1 MKRDDVFAIG
11 ALIALWLLFF
21 WRVLTPITADQA
33 SLRQGDFSGQFVA
46 FAGYQYARLSKGEI
60 PLWNPYNNGG
70 LPFIADTQA
79 AVFYPPRL
87 IALALARLTGGF
99 TYHTLEL
106 EMTAHVLLYTL
117 MMYSFVRYLLRRERG
132 AILGA
137 LTAAIVGGYSGFMSG
152 YPPLQLALMEAGIWL
167 PLAAFGIAAAGDT
180 STLRP
185 KWLAVTGFAY
195 GMSWMAGHPQTTYL
209 LTVFLLA
216 YWAYTVYRRRW
227 SWRKW
232 VIGALIFSM
241 IGGGMA
247 AVQLLPGFE
256 YLLYTTRA
264 GFGYDAKSN
273 GFPIQDIVQ
282 FIFPG
287 IVSLFSPLY
296 IGIFALILAIIAVVR
311 ARAWFWGGMAIT
323 ALIWSFGANAALYP
337 LLYNILPGLRFFRG
351 QERGAYLVVNTLAVL
366 AGIGL
371 VYLINRG
378 VERDHPFAL
387 RIRGWLSR
395 IFWAA
400 LAFAG
405 LIFALWLGS
414 PASYGAIIQ
423 PIAFGTVMIGIAL
436 LILPILMAKPQP
448 MIAFAA
454 LTAITIFE
462 LFTVNMA
469 APSTYDRVPPD
480 AQISMTPPPLIAQVL
495 ADADVPFRVDGAR
508 GLTANYGSLYGAA
521 DIRGISP
528 LWLASMAALIDGGLP
543 NPTVW
548 ELLAVR
554 YVFSDWRELPTPA
567 QIIGRGMD
575 FYGEV
580 NLHRL
585 ADPRPF
591 ALIMH
596 RAVLAESD
604 EMAYAMLG
612 APEFN
617 PRQTLILNEPVEI
630 ALSQA
635 DAMPAQVVA
644 FAPETVVIHGES
656 DAPALLSI
664 SLPDYPGWIAT
675 VNGVKTPIHRAY
687 GGLSAVAVPAGDWE
701 VTLIFSPLTFRIGA
715 SLSILTWT
723 ALFAF
728 GVWQW
733 SRSIR
738 YKSGSPSPT
747 DASMPS

>member
-1 MKRDDVFAIG
+1 VKRGDLAAFSVLIG
-11 ALIALWLLFF
+11 LWLLFF
-21 WRVLTPITADQA
+21 WRLFTPVAADQA

-87 IALALARLTGGF
+87 IALALAHLSGGF
-99 TYHTLEL
+99 SYHTLEL

-117 MMYSFVRYLLRRERG
+117 TMYGFVRHLLRRERG

-137 LTAAIVGGYSGFMSG
+137 LTAAVVGGYSGFMSG
-152 YPPLQLALMEAGIWL
+152 YPPLQLALMEAGVWM
-167 PLAAFGIAAAGDT
+167 PLAAFGIAAAGDGAEPR
-180 STLRP
+180 L

-209 LTVFLLA
+209 LTIFLLA
-216 YWAYTVYRRRW
+216 YWGYTVYARGWSRRLW
-227 SWRKW
+227 I
-232 VIGALIFSM
+232 IGALIFGL
-241 IGGGMA
+241 IGAGMA

-256 YLLYTTRA
+256 YLFLTTRA

-282 FIFPG
+282 FVFPG

-296 IGIFALILAIIAVVR
+296 IGFMALMLALIAVVR
-311 ARAWFWGGMAIT
+311 ARVWFWGGTALT

-351 QERGAYLVVNTLAVL
+351 QERGAYLVVNALAVL

-371 VYLINRG
+371 VHLINRSA
-378 VERDHPFAL
+378 ERDYAFAL
-387 RIRGWLSR
+387 RLRGWLSR
-395 IFWAA
+395 IFWSA
-400 LAFAG
+400 LAFAS

-414 PASYGAIIQ
+414 PEGYAAFIQ
-423 PIAFGTVMIGIAL
+423 PIAFGAVMIGAAS
-436 LILPILMAKPQP
+436 LILPALMTKPQP
-448 MIAFAA
+448 TAAFALLPA
-454 LTAITIFE
+454 VVVFE

-480 AQISMTPPPLIAQVL
+480 AQISMTPPPLVAQVL
-495 ADADVPFRVDGAR
+495 ADEDIPFRVDGVR

-528 LWLASMAALIDGGLP
+528 LWLAGMAALVEDLP
-543 NPTVW
+543 NPTAW

-554 YVFSDWRELPTPA
+554 YVFSDWRELPVPA
-567 QIIGRGMD
+567 QIVGQGTD
-575 FYGEV
+575 FYGAV

-585 ADPRPF
+585 SDPRPF
-591 ALIMH
+591 ALIMN
-596 RAVLAESD
+596 RAVLADSD
-604 EMAYAMLG
+604 EMAYAILS

-630 ALSQA
+630 ALTQA
-635 DAMPAQVVA
+635 DSAPAQVVE
-644 FAPETVVIHGES
+644 FAPETIVIRGET

-664 SLPDYPGWIAT
+664 SLPDYPGWRAA
-675 VNGVKTPIHRAY
+675 VDGRETPIYRAY
-687 GGLSAVAVPAGDWE
+687 GGLSAVAVPSGEWE
-701 VTLIFSPLTFRIGA
+701 VILNFSPLTYRIGA

-723 ALFAF
+723 ALLAF
-728 GVWQW
+728 GVWHW
-733 SRSIR
+733 LRSIR
-738 YKSGSPSPT
+738 FKSGSPKPT
-747 DASMPS
+747 DGATPS

>member
-1 MKRDDVFAIG
+1 MKRGDFWAVG
-11 ALIALWLLFF
+11 AVIALWLLFF
-21 WRVLTPITADQA
+21 WRLFTPIAADQV

-46 FAGYQYARLSKGEI
+46 FAGYQYDRLSNGEI

-87 IALALARLTGGF
+87 IALALARMTGGF

-117 MMYSFVRYLLRRERG
+117 MMYGFVRYLLRRQRG
-132 AILGA
+132 AILGG
-137 LTAAIVGGYSGFMSG
+137 LTAAVVGGYSGFMSG
-152 YPPLQLALMEAGIWL
+152 YPPLQLALLEAGVWL

-180 STLRP
+180 AAPRL
-185 KWLAVTGFAY
+185 KWLTVTGFAY

-216 YWAYTVYRRRW
+216 YWAYTVYARRW
-227 SWRKW
+227 SWRYW
-232 VIGALIFSM
+232 IIGTLMFGV

-256 YLLYTTRA
+256 YLRYTTRA
-264 GFGYDAKSN
+264 EFGYDAKSN

-282 FIFPG
+282 FVFPG

-311 ARAWFWGGMAIT
+311 VRAWFWGGTALA

-351 QERGAYLVVNTLAVL
+351 QERGAYLVVNALAVL

-378 VERDHPFAL
+378 IERDYPFAL
-387 RIRGWLSR
+387 RLRGWLNR
-395 IFWAA
+395 FFWGA
-400 LAFAG
+400 LIFAG

-414 PASYGAIIQ
+414 PEGYTAIIQ
-423 PIAFGTVMIGIAL
+423 PIAFGVVMLGVAF
-436 LILPILMAKPQP
+436 LILPILTAKPQP
-448 MIAFAA
+448 LFAFAV
-454 LTAITIFE
+454 LPMIIVFE

-480 AQISMTPPPLIAQVL
+480 QQISMTAPPLIAQVL

-508 GLTANYGSLYGAA
+508 GLTANYGSLYNLP

-528 LWLASMAALIDGGLP
+528 LWLAGMASLVDDF
-543 NPTVW
+543 PTPTAW

-554 YVFSDWRELPTPA
+554 YVFSDWRELPIPA
-567 QIIGRGMD
+567 QIVGHGAD

-585 ADPRPF
+585 SEPRPF

-596 RAVLAESD
+596 RAILADSD
-604 EMAYAMLG
+604 DMAYAILN
-612 APEFN
+612 APEFD

-630 ALSQA
+630 ELTQTDSA
-635 DAMPAQVVA
+635 PAQVIE
-644 FAPETVVIHGES
+644 FAPETILIRGET

-664 SLPDYPGWIAT
+664 SQPDYPGWIAA
-675 VNGVKTPIHRAY
+675 VDGIETPIHRAY
-687 GGLSAVAVPAGDWE
+687 GALSAVAVPAGEWE
-701 VTLIFSPLTFRIGA
+701 VTLTFSPLTFRIGA
-715 SLSILTWT
+715 LLSILTWT

-733 SRSIR
+733 SRLIR

>member
-1 MKRDDVFAIG
+1 MKRGDVFAIG

-21 WRVLTPITADQA
+21 WRMFTPFAADQV

-46 FAGYQYARLSKGEI
+46 FAGYQYNRLSNGEI

-87 IALALARLTGGF
+87 IALALAHVTGGF
-99 TYHTLEL
+99 AYHTLEL
-106 EMTAHVLLYTL
+106 EMTAHVLLHTL
-117 MMYSFVRYLLRRERG
+117 MMYGFVRYLLRRERG
-132 AILGA
+132 VILGG
-137 LTAAIVGGYSGFMSG
+137 LTAAVVGGYSGFMSG
-152 YPPLQLALMEAGIWL
+152 YPPLQLALMEAGVWL
-167 PLAAFGIAAAGDT
+167 PLAGFGIAAAGDT
-180 STLRP
+180 SQPRL
-185 KWLAVTGFAY
+185 KWLAITGFAY

-216 YWAYTVYRRRW
+216 YWAYIVYTRRW
-227 SWRKW
+227 SWRLW
-232 VIGALIFSM
+232 IIGALIFGA

-264 GFGYDAKSN
+264 GFGFDAKSN

-282 FIFPG
+282 FVFPG

-296 IGIFALILAIIAVVR
+296 IGFIALILAMIAVVR
-311 ARAWFWGGMAIT
+311 VRAWFWGGTALF

-337 LLYNILPGLRFFRG
+337 LLYNVLPGLRFFRG
-351 QERGAYLVVNTLAVL
+351 QERGAYLVVNALAVL

-371 VYLINRG
+371 VYLINRSA
-378 VERDHPFAL
+378 ERDYPFAL
-387 RIRGWLSR
+387 RVRGWLSR
-395 IFWAA
+395 VFWAA
-400 LAFAG
+400 LTFAG
-405 LIFALWLGS
+405 LIFALWLGNPDGYS
-414 PASYGAIIQ
+414 AIIQ
-423 PIAFGTVMIGIAL
+423 PIAFGTVMIGVAF
-436 LILPILMAKPQP
+436 LIMPMLMAKSQRLL
-448 MIAFAA
+448 AFT
-454 LTAITIFE
+454 LLPVIIVFE
-462 LFTVNMA
+462 LFTVNMT

-480 AQISMTPPPLIAQVL
+480 AQISMTPPPLVAQVL
-495 ADADVPFRVDGAR
+495 ADGDVPFRVDGVR

-528 LWLASMAALIDGGLP
+528 LWLAGMASLIDGELSA
-543 NPTVW
+543 PTAW

-554 YVFSDWRELPTPA
+554 YVFSDWRELPIPA
-567 QIIGRGMD
+567 QIVGQGAD

-596 RAVLAESD
+596 RAVLADSD

-612 APEFN
+612 AAGFN
-617 PRQTLILNEPVEI
+617 PRQTLILNESVEI
-630 ALSQA
+630 ELSQTDSA
-635 DAMPAQVVA
+635 PAQVIA
-644 FAPETVVIHGES
+644 FAPERIVVRGES
-656 DAPALLSI
+656 DTPALLSI
-664 SLPDYPGWIAT
+664 SLPHYPGWTAT
-675 VNGVKTPIHRAY
+675 VNGVDMPIHRAY
-687 GGLSAVAVPAGDWE
+687 GGLSAVAVPGGAWE
-701 VTLIFSPLTFRIGA
+701 VKLIFSPLTFRIGA
-715 SLSILTWT
+715 SLSILTWL
-723 ALFAF
+723 ALVAF

-738 YKSGSPSPT
+738 YKSGSPNRI
-747 DASMPS
+747 DASTPS

>member
-1 MKRDDVFAIG
+1 MKRGDVFAIG

-21 WRVLTPITADQA
+21 WRVFTPIAADQV

-46 FAGYQYARLSKGEI
+46 FAGYQYVRLANGEI

-87 IALALARLTGGF
+87 IALALAHVTGGL

-117 MMYSFVRYLLRRERG
+117 MMYGFVRYLLRRERS
-132 AILGA
+132 AIPGA

-152 YPPLQLALMEAGIWL
+152 YPPLQLALMEAGVWL
-167 PLAAFGIAAAGDT
+167 PLAAFGIAAAGDEPT
-180 STLRP
+180 PRL
-185 KWLAVTGFAY
+185 KWLTVTGFAY

-209 LTVFLLA
+209 LSLFLLA
-216 YWAYTVYRRRW
+216 YWAYTVYTRRW
-227 SWRKW
+227 SWRLW
-232 VIGALIFSM
+232 VIGAFIFGA

-256 YLLYTTRA
+256 YLMYTTRA

-282 FIFPG
+282 FVFPG

-296 IGIFALILAIIAVVR
+296 VGFFALILAVVAVVR
-311 ARAWFWGGMAIT
+311 ARAWFWGGTALA

-337 LLYNILPGLRFFRG
+337 LLYNVLPGLRFFRG
-351 QERGAYLVVNTLAVL
+351 QERGAYLVVNALAVL

-371 VYLINRG
+371 VYLINRSA
-378 VERDHPFAL
+378 ERDYPFAL
-387 RIRGWLSR
+387 RVRGWLSR
-395 IFWAA
+395 VFWAA
-400 LAFAG
+400 LTFAA
-405 LIFALWLGS
+405 LIFALWLGNS
-414 PASYGAIIQ
+414 EGYGAIIQ
-423 PIAFGTVMIGIAL
+423 PVAFGTVMIGVAF
-436 LILPILMAKPQP
+436 LIVPMLMAKPQP
-448 MIAFAA
+448 LIAFAV
-454 LTAITIFE
+454 LPAIIIFE

-469 APSTYDRVPPD
+469 APSTYDRTPPD
-480 AQISMTPPPLIAQVL
+480 AQISMTPPLVAQVL

-528 LWLASMAALIDGGLP
+528 LWLASMAALIEGGLP

-554 YVFSDWRELPTPA
+554 YVFSDWRELPIPA
-567 QIIGRGMD
+567 QIVGRGTD

-585 ADPRPF
+585 ADPRAF

-596 RAVLAESD
+596 RAVLADSD
-604 EMAYAMLG
+604 EMAYAMLR

-630 ALSQA
+630 ALSQSDSA
-635 DAMPAQVVA
+635 PAQVVT
-644 FAPETVVIHGES
+644 FAPERIVIRGES
-656 DAPALLSI
+656 DTPALLSI
-664 SLPDYPGWIAT
+664 SLPDYPGWIAA
-675 VNGVKTPIHRAY
+675 VNSVETPIHRAY
-687 GGLSAVAVPAGDWE
+687 GGLSAVAVPGGAWE
-701 VTLIFSPLTFRIGA
+701 VTLIFSPLTFQIGA

-723 ALFAF
+723 ALFVF

-738 YKSGSPSPT
+738 FKSGSPNRI
-747 DASMPS
+747 DASTPS